1 MVVPV
6 IMPMMVVVIVVMMM
20 MMPIIVMVV
29 VPMVMIVI
37 MVVMMIMV
45 MVMVVMAVVVMSVT
59 LQTAQ
64 TGTEGI
70 AQRTVR
76 NVRPRRAR
84 PLAFDVVM
92 MTFLHGTHFGL
103 KADHF
108 GAIFAQYA
116 SRRRDFAVGRV
127 AARLKCRAT
136 LFWRNLVRFAVL
148 NRQNLRTERADTAV
162 RNRNTAR
169 LFFDTFCKGFENLWV
184 IIQIAR
190 FDELDICVFSGNLIG
205 KAVNTVDQNACEQ
218 EVREH
223 NDALVAKL

>member
-6 IMPMMVVVIVVMMM
+6 IMPMMMVVIVAMMV
-20 MMPIIVMVV
+20 MMPIILMVV

-45 MVMVVMAVVVMSVT
+45 MVMVVMTVVVMGVA

-64 TGTEGI
+64 TRTERI

-76 NVRPRRAR
+76 NVRTRCAR

-92 MTFLHGTHFGL
+92 VAFLHSTHFSL

-108 GAIFAQYA
+108 GAVFAQYA
-116 SRRRDFAVGRV
+116 GRRGNFAISRVT
-127 AARLKCRAT
+127 ARLKRSAT
-136 LFWRNLVRFAVL
+136 FLWRNLARFTVL
-148 NRQNLRTERADTAV
+148 NRENLRTERADTAV
-162 RNRNTAR
+162 RNRNAAR
-169 LFFDTFCKGFENLWV
+169 LFFDTLRKGFQNLWV

-190 FDELDICVFSGNLIG
+190 FNELNVGVFSRDLIG
-205 KAVNTVDQNACEQ
+205 KAVNTVDQNAREQ
-218 EVREH
+218 EIWEH
-223 NDALVAKL
+223 NDTLVA